1 MADPNS
7 NVKVQIKSL
16 ENDKEKLIADNV
28 NLINENDALKAKY
41 FDLENNLERKLLKL
55 SNQEM
60 KKQNEIQQHL
70 ENRLQAAQ

>member
-28 NLINENDALKAKY
+28 NLINENDSLKAKY

-55 SNQEM
+55 SN
-60 KKQNEIQQHL
+60 
-70 ENRLQAAQ
+70 